1 MFHYKSKIQS
11 IIDAF
16 NSIQQGQIC
25 NYNIKSDDGLLLNR
39 INSSIMIETH
49 DHPLYS
55 CFTPNRANSS
65 QCWTCNY
72 CGYNYNFT
80 VPSFYCTSCN
90 YDLCQKCLIQFPL
103 YKIHMYDY
111 SKNEFLNF
119 NITQGNNNLNVHNH
133 KLALI
138 KIENYNLNNKYYIH
152 CRICRGNIA
161 NTDQFYYCSLC
172 NFYVCQSCFN
182 NKQQNNC
189 QTPQNCNNMQ
199 FNGNQDVNNNMNNP
213 NYNNN
218 NPAFNNNNNNNNFTN
233 NSFNNQFNNDNNNNN
248 YNANNNNN
256 QYNNNNNNNNN
267 FNQINNNNNNYNN
280 NNFNNN
286 YNNNNYSNNG
296 NFTNNPNMNNN
307 QNFPGNQTN
316 YDNQNNSNNNNNNQ
330 NYGTQNSGNSRNP
343 SSNNNYTQNVS
354 FNSNISNNNN
364 NSNNNSINNN
374 YPQPNNNQNAS
385 QNPSQNPKN
394 NQSGFSKLDPYLS
407 GRQMDEQNF
416 K

>member
-25 NYNIKSDDGLLLNR
+25 NFNIKSDDGLLLNR

-133 KLALI
+133 RLALI

-189 QTPQNCNNMQ
+189 QTPQNSNNMQ

-218 NPAFNNNNNNNNFTN
+218 NPAFNNNINNNNNNFN
-233 NSFNNQFNNDNNNNN
+233 NNNYNNQFNNN
-248 YNANNNNN
+248 NNNNN
-256 QYNNNNNNNNN
+256 QYNNNNNNQYSNNNNNNN
-267 FNQINNNNNNYNN
+267 FNQINNNNNNSFNN
-280 NNFNNN
+280 NQNNYNNN
-286 YNNNNYSNNG
+286 YNNNNYGNNG
-296 NFTNNPNMNNN
+296 NFNNN
-307 QNFPGNQTN
+307 QNFPGNQAN
-316 YDNQNNSNNNNNNQ
+316 YNNQNNNNNNNQ
-330 NYGTQNSGNSRNP
+330 NYPNQNNGNSINP
-343 SSNNNYTQNVS
+343 SSNNNHNQNPS
-354 FNSNISNNNN
+354 INSNINNNNN

-374 YPQPNNNQNAS
+374 MQNYPPSNNNQNAV
-385 QNPSQNPKN
+385 QNSIPNQSV
-394 NQSGFSKLDPYLS
+394 NQSGFSNLDPYLS